1 MDSINSIDRLQG
13 LRRRENQEHMDV
25 MRIDWHIYDK
35 CDLRDLDMSDKKLNG
50 AHFIEVDARGAFFLN
65 AELCEANFAGANLR
79 NAYFVN
85 ADLRNACFQGA
96 DLRGAVFTGA
106 DLRGAMLQGSIT
118 DENTILDDARLGVF
132 VPETPQEPPSFFM
145 PEITRER
152 TTDSIQQV
160 VDFDKLIEDISVFEE
175 VE

>member
-50 AHFIEVDARGAFFLN
+50 ANFIEVDARGAFFLN
-65 AELCEANFAGANLR
+65 AELREANFEGANLR
-79 NAYFVN
+79 NAYFVD
-85 ADLRNACFQGA
+85 ADLRNACFRGA

-106 DLRGAMLQGSIT
+106 DLRGALLQDSIT
-118 DENTILDDARLGVF
+118 DENTILDEARLGVF
-132 VPETPQEPPSFFM
+132 ILETPQEPPSFFI
-145 PEITRER
+145 PEMTRER
-152 TTDSIQQV
+152 TTDGIQQI
-160 VDFDKLIEDISVFEE
+160 VDFDKLIEELSAFEE
-175 VE
+175 EE